1 MFLAVNT
8 AAVKARGGQSDVKGV
23 CRQALQ
29 AAVKMSRVRIQTSG
43 MLCLLTC
50 LNNRHHM
57 SNYLELHKKME
68 EREGEERACEECNKK
83 VSSIEEQAIFEAA
96 PAPNL

>member
-1 MFLAVNT
+1 
-8 AAVKARGGQSDVKGV
+8 
-23 CRQALQ
+23 
-29 AAVKMSRVRIQTSG
+29 
-43 MLCLLTC
+43 
-50 LNNRHHM
+50 M